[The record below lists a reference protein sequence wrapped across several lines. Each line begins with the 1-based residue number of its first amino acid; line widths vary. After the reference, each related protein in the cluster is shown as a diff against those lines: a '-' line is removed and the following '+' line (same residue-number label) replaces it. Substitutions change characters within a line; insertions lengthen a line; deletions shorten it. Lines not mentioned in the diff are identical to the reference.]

1 MTEAHPVVSS
11 INARF
16 IRHHKQ
22 YCFFSVE
29 GRTENFIYFSHPSEP
44 LRSFMFGTGFL
55 DQLPGLMKREDLCIE
70 CSLGLSIDGGVVLD
84 GSDLRAWHT
93 TVEETNAII
102 AALKENLGEDG
113 QWIAL
118 F

>member
-1 MTEAHPVVSS
+1 VTAPLPVVSVVH
-11 INARF
+11 ARF

-29 GRTENFIYFSHPSEP
+29 GRTENFVYFSHPSEP
-44 LRSFMFGTGFL
+44 LRSFMLGNGFL
-55 DQLPGLMKREDLCIE
+55 DQLPGLMKKEDLCIE

-84 GSDLRAWHT
+84 GSDLRVWHA
-93 TVEETNAII
+93 TVEEADAIL
-102 AALKENLGEDG
+102 AALKEKLGKVGD
-113 QWIAL
+113 WIIL